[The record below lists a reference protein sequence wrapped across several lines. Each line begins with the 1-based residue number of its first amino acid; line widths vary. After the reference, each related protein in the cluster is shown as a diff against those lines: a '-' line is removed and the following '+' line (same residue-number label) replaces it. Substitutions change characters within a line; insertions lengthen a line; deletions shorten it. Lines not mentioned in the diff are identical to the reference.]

1 MAEAITTEQDNR
13 WHDNV
18 YIGTWKFVAHDP
30 SRILDPGQWQ
40 GTPYRQDEGS
50 TFRAR
55 NGG

>member
-1 MAEAITTEQDNR
+1 
-13 WHDNV
+13 V

-30 SRILDPGQWQ
+30 SRILDSGQWQ
-40 GTPYRQDEGS
+40 GTPYRQDAGS